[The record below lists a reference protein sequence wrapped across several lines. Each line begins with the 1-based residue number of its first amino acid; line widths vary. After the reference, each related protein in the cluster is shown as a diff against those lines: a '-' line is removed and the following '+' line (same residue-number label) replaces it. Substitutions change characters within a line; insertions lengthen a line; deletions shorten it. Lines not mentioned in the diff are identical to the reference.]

1 MKIEVSNGEIVDK
14 FTILKIKL
22 GNCEPNTE
30 KYNNI
35 LNEYNA
41 LKEAV
46 DIFNIDNCL
55 IEELFEINK
64 ALWNIEDEIRILEN
78 NKQFDQKF
86 IDLAR
91 SVYIT
96 NDKRFFIKKKINL
109 STNSN
114 FKEEKILPKY

>member
-14 FTILKIKL
+14 FTILQIKL
-22 GNCEPNTE
+22 INCEPNTE

-46 DIFNIDNCL
+46 DTFNIDNCL
-55 IEELFEINK
+55 IEELFEVNK
-64 ALWNIEDEIRILEN
+64 VLWNIEDEIRILEN

-91 SVYIT
+91 SVYVT